1 MKAMTLSK
9 WVLVAAMPSAG
20 LIHLF
25 LGSQVRG
32 VAAPLDHIRGTPV
45 VNAILPASVEITR
58 AAASPSSSDPAS
70 LGESGTK
77 FRFGFLEF
85 EDDPDASAK

>member
-1 MKAMTLSK
+1 MKAKTLSK
-9 WVLVAAMPSAG
+9 WVLVAAMLSAG

-32 VAAPLDHIRGTPV
+32 LAAPLDHIRGAPV
-45 VNAILPASVEITR
+45 VKAIVPASVEITR
-58 AAASPSSSDPAS
+58 AAASPSSAHPAS
-70 LGESGTK
+70 PGESGTK